1 MSRKKT
7 IIEHITES
15 GLIEYGDVI
24 VAGVSG
30 GPDSLCMLH
39 ALTEISD
46 LYNLSIV
53 PVHVNHKLRPEA
65 DEEEERVVEI
75 CDKLDLECNVYA
87 AECTEVADELKIS
100 TEEAGRLIR
109 YEIFDE
115 AAEEICSEEDIKKER
130 VKIAV
135 AHNADDQSETVLFRL
150 IRGTGP
156 DGLTGMPAARATEGG
171 FMLIRPLLGATR
183 AEIEKYISKNKL
195 KPNIDKSN
203 EGTDYTRNKIRN
215 ELIPYL
221 EREFNPNIK
230 DALRRFAE
238 IAAADS
244 EFLAEITYSICA
256 ETMIDDEEA
265 GKVTLNITPLR
276 ELPPAITTRIAMLVL
291 SFLGLETDTTYE
303 LVTNMASMIY
313 SDNPSSVMNLPKGYK
328 AIREYDTITYVHSG
342 DEEIIRADD
351 SLRMIPQVMMTKEF
365 NIDEDD
371 VYAAFDFD
379 EFNKDYP
386 GRVGELVMRTRRE
399 GDFIAIKNGSKKI
412 QDVLVDCK
420 VKKAARDSILMVAI
434 DDEILWI
441 LPSLYFDGEQE
452 RDKGKFTQKYRINK
466 STKRVLFIEITEN
479 I

>member
-1 MSRKKT
+1 
-7 IIEHITES
+7 
-15 GLIEYGDVI
+15 
-24 VAGVSG
+24 
-30 GPDSLCMLH
+30 
-39 ALTEISD
+39 
-46 LYNLSIV
+46 
-53 PVHVNHKLRPEA
+53 
-65 DEEEERVVEI
+65 
-75 CDKLDLECNVYA
+75 
-87 AECTEVADELKIS
+87 
-100 TEEAGRLIR
+100 
-109 YEIFDE
+109 
-115 AAEEICSEEDIKKER
+115 

-452 RDKGKFTQKYRINK
+452 RDKGQIH
-466 STKRVLFIEITEN
+466 TKIPHKQVN
-479 I
+479 